1 MNRRARTFAAELLA
15 GAVIGVL
22 GACGGDDGDD
32 DWGDSQGSSQ
42 GPDVS
47 QAGQVEYAC
56 ALARHVQDEHGD
68 ADSWGEHVGDDADP
82 AMRETA
88 SVASLLGVSGGFV
101 LVDHAVLYELGRY
114 WF

>member
-1 MNRRARTFAAELLA
+1 MNRRARTFAAMLLA

-47 QAGQVEYAC
+47 HEGQVEYAC
-56 ALARHVQDEHGD
+56 TLGRHVRAEHGA
-68 ADSWGEHVGDDADP
+68 ADRWGGP
-82 AMRETA
+82 AG
-88 SVASLLGVSGGFV
+88 GVPTPPSGEPAPAGGPLAGAGAWNYPHPGV
-101 LVDHAVLYELGRY
+101 
-114 WF
+114 